1 MSTGT
6 DCTGDVL
13 EDLLLTTTLIRT
25 SLNRQCRA
33 FPVLGRLD
41 HHPLMARFS
50 SHVETTV
57 ECGVAL
63 TDWMLSLH
71 RFETERDKITIWP
84 PLPINEFSKK
94 PRPSQPFC
102 GQCAPVRR
110 LTIDRIKYYLHGIDQ
125 EASMFISTTKLRS
138 LRSSGEK
145 RSREQRGR
153 RIRNF
158 WMQGCLTLSGW
169 ISE

>member
-102 GQCAPVRR
+102 GHCDLQ
-110 LTIDRIKYYLHGIDQ
+110 LTEFNITSMELLKKHPCLFLPQ
-125 EASMFISTTKLRS
+125 NLEAFDC
-138 LRSSGEK
+138 
-145 RSREQRGR
+145 RGKKGAV
-153 RIRNF
+153 N
-158 WMQGCLTLSGW
+158 
-169 ISE
+169 SEVGV